1 MIQALLIKTYL
12 LCPEVKK
19 LRKPGS
25 LGSQKIF
32 KNRGFD
38 RQFEILVE
46 IDGKYMALKVVL
58 TENVYTTAENRDYGL
73 KSHGQF
79 LISDS
84 GSR

>member
-1 MIQALLIKTYL
+1 MSVFNQTCDSSSPYQNIFIVPRGK
-12 LCPEVKK
+12 KK

-38 RQFEILVE
+38 RQFEIL
-46 IDGKYMALKVVL
+46 VL